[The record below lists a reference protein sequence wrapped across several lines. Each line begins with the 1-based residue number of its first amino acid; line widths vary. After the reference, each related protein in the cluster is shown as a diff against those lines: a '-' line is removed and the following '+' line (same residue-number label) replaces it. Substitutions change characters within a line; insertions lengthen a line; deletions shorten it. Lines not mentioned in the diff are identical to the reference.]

1 MKRIAITSLVAFL
14 VLAGLAAQAQK
25 PLPPDPSQMIQH
37 RVNFLTEKLGLSQ
50 SQQEQATTIFTN
62 AWTAQKS
69 LHSQMKTAHE
79 SLQAA
84 VSKNDAAGI
93 DQAANNIGNLTAQ
106 SISAHS
112 KAEAAFLQTL
122 NGQQQS
128 TYNQMMQ
135 HHGRR
140 GFGGRGG
147 FGPGG
152 PGGPQPF

>member
-1 MKRIAITSLVAFL
+1 MKKIAITSLVSFL

-37 RVNFLTEKLGLSQ
+37 RVNFLTEKLGLST

-62 AWTAQKS
+62 AWTAQKG
-69 LHSQMKTAHE
+69 LHSQMRTAHE

-93 DQAANNIGNLTAQ
+93 EQAANNIGSLTAQ
-106 SISAHS
+106 SISAHA

-122 NGQQQS
+122 SGQQQS
-128 TYNQMMQ
+128 TYSQIIE
-135 HHGRR
+135 HHGGRE
-140 GFGGRGG
+140 FGGHGS

-152 PGGPQPF
+152 PRPF